1 MRGSYELDTCP
12 PPLSEAEKNR
22 LKRGEMW
29 WCVVDRRTIRFI
41 VCWKTKPK
49 HASTMKIPTQESRAE
64 QARRLAA
71 KTDKK

>member
-1 MRGSYELDTCP
+1 
-12 PPLSEAEKNR
+12 
-22 LKRGEMW
+22 MW